1 MNRFNEKDLLNG
13 FIKTHDSFIIDN
25 ANVRIVILNLGN
37 ELDLM
42 EFYSRVNT
50 KGIARCTLYY
60 MLKAIMNNK
69 LKTNSLKI
77 GISAIVPS
85 KPRRNIDSIK
95 QTYQNIGFTNIV
107 EDNITLTPTDLK
119 LFGLSENDSTI
130 NEPILYCH
138 PVPIDEIINKLAFC
152 SNNTIPSNSISQ
164 LETERTKIRQNNRE
178 YVEQMQKFN
187 DYVIKDYLNKKRIRR
202 DAIGKKKRKSKKRKS
217 KKRKSKKRK
226 SKKI

>member
-13 FIKTHDSFIIDN
+13 FIETHDSFIIDN

-69 LKTNSLKI
+69 SRTNNLKI

-95 QTYQNIGFTNIV
+95 QTYQNMGFTNIV
-107 EDNITLTPTDLK
+107 EDYITLTPSDLES
-119 LFGLSENDSTI
+119 FGLSENGSII

-187 DYVIKDYLNKKRIRR
+187 EYVIKDYLNKKRIRR
-202 DAIGKKKRKSKKRKS
+202 SASGKKKRKSKKRKS
-217 KKRKSKKRK
+217 IKKRKSKKN
-226 SKKI
+226 